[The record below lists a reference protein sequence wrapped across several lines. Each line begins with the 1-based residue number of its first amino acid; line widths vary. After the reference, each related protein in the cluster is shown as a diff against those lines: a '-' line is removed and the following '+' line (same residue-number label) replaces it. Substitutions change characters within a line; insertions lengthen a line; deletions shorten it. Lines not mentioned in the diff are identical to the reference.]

1 MADAKQVAAGLTGKQ
16 AAAVR
21 GVYRWESLWEQ
32 VEGEGQLYALGI
44 WNPRPKYG
52 QSILTPLG
60 KEVRAILEQ
69 ETPDA

>member
-1 MADAKQVAAGLTGKQ
+1 MADAKEVAAGLTGKQ

-21 GVYRWESLWEQ
+21 GIYRWESAWEQ
-32 VEGEGQLYALGI
+32 DEGEWQLYALGI

-69 ETPDA
+69 ENRND